1 MVVLTMKLKSTFIAF
16 SLLGAISPQI
26 SFSMDPPAPENQAVH
41 QRSSIVIPS
50 DVERTGLQAINS
62 TPQMRHSW
70 QALGS
75 FTAQTMDNFQK
86 GVKKG
91 ILYVHSLEDIMGAQ
105 KCFLENWNLNHPHD
119 IRTLEDKDFHEVFT
133 HQEYVDHYI
142 PYILAS
148 RPLIS
153 GSILAFNDEPA
164 FTLSNSFASVSFIMD
179 VPAECIGVTSS
190 ADAQTPVSFVT
201 QQEKKLLTPMQNY
214 LDESK
219 SSLITLDA
227 LVRYPYFG
235 TCDGIAHYSQMNE
248 VAILN
253 CTKSEGKVYKP
264 SILGVLFNPSFG
276 GKSDYGN
283 AFRNILWKDAAEEFC
298 KKQNLPFFT
307 LDRLKILS
315 SEEIERTVVKE
326 WYESSRRFFE
336 PGREER
342 LHEELGPKLDVF
354 KNYYHNWIDFPVLHR
369 TFLLTDEQLQGYG
382 LKRQ

>member
-1 MVVLTMKLKSTFIAF
+1 MKIKSTFIAF
-16 SLLGAISPQI
+16 SFLGAISPQI

-86 GVKKG
+86 GVKRG

-119 IRTLEDKDFHEVFT
+119 IRAIENKDFHEVFT

-148 RPLIS
+148 RPLIA
-153 GSILAFNDEPA
+153 GSVLAFNDEPA
-164 FTLSNSFASVSFIMD
+164 FTLSNSFAPVSFIMD
-179 VPAECIGVTSS
+179 VPAECIGVTSR

-219 SSLITLDA
+219 SGLTTSDA
-227 LVRYPYFG
+227 LVRYPYFR
-235 TCDGIAHYSQMNE
+235 TCDGIDYSSDMNE
-248 VAILN
+248 VAIMN
-253 CTKSEGKVYKP
+253 CAKSEDKVYKP
-264 SILGVLFNPSFG
+264 SILAVLFNPSYG
-276 GKSDYGN
+276 GKNDFGN
-283 AFRNILWKDAAEEFC
+283 AFRNIHWKDAAEEFC
-298 KKQNLPFFT
+298 KKQNLPFYT
-307 LDRLKILS
+307 LDKMNSLS
-315 SEEIERTVVKE
+315 QEDIEKAVVKE
-326 WYESSRRFFE
+326 WYESSKKFFE

-342 LHEELGPKLDVF
+342 LHERLGPKLDVF
-354 KNYYHNWIDFPVLHR
+354 KNYHHAWMHFSKLDQ
-369 TFLLTDEQLQGYG
+369 TFSLTDEQLKGYG
-382 LKRQ
+382 LKR